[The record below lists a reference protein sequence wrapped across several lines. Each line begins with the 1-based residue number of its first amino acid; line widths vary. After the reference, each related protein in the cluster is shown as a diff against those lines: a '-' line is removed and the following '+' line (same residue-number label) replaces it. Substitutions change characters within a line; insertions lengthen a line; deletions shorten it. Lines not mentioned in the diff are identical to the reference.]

1 MQKIEFLFISQRI
14 ICSVCVSMLT
24 KAENTPFTLRSEC
37 LRLIACNQTQ
47 SGLRLNTKNISV
59 KRNIML
65 RRNNNTSCSIGQQ
78 SLRKFQ
84 TVKLLL
90 HYLT

>member
-1 MQKIEFLFISQRI
+1 
-14 ICSVCVSMLT
+14 MLT